1 MGIDSDD
8 LDECRLW
15 LRLGFGVMRW
25 VGVANAIWGT
35 ACEAEARMER
45 NRWFSSSKIF
55 IASFKASRSE
65 APSFNWSSRSATF
78 IRSSATILFACAAI
92 YFISVRDVLPW
103 LNAYLFKQSL
113 R

>member
-1 MGIDSDD
+1 MGMDNDD

-25 VGVANAIWGT
+25 VGVANATWGT
-35 ACEAEARMER
+35 TCEAEARMER

-65 APSFNWSSRSATF
+65 APSLS
-78 IRSSATILFACAAI
+78 
-92 YFISVRDVLPW
+92 
-103 LNAYLFKQSL
+103 
-113 R
+113 